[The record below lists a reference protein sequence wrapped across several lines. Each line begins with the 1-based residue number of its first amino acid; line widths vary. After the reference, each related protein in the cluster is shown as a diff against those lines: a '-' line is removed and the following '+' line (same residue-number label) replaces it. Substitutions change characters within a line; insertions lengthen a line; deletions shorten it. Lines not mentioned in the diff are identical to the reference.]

1 MLGKCTQ
8 QLVDAPVDIAT
19 RTPACLPLGGCFL
32 RAIKNSH
39 MSKANTHKH
48 IESETMALAKG
59 KKKRR
64 GGAENS
70 GVGMGMGRE
79 PGSQWLLATLLQF
92 SNGPNAR
99 GATTATTCPCPGRLC
114 YSSCSS
120 ISRFRRTPFC
130 SHVHA
135 SPHLVQSQTCYKSQ
149 KQAQVNDLAT
159 C

>member
-92 SNGPNAR
+92 SNGPNAQ

-114 YSSCSS
+114 YSSCSQDPL
-120 ISRFRRTPFC
+120 FHFPFPKDPLLQPRPC
-130 SHVHA
+130 E
-135 SPHLVQSQTCYKSQ
+135 SPPRAITNMLQ
-149 KQAQVNDLAT
+149 KPET
-159 C
+159 GSS